1 VAQVALVV
9 CLAPR
14 GPAPHSGAGS
24 PGEQR
29 PHPDHHREVEL
40 PAVFSKDAPEGV
52 EDLRAIETHVQKVL
66 KKVLPATV
74 GLRVGS
80 ASGSGVIV
88 SKEGYVLTAGH
99 VSGDAD
105 RDVTVILHDGRRLKG
120 KTLGANR
127 GIDSGM
133 IKITDKGDY
142 PFLDMGDSEA
152 LKKGEWVIATGHPG
166 GYKPGRS
173 PVVRLGRVANVNSR
187 IVQTDCTLVGG
198 DSGGP
203 LFDMRGRV
211 VGIHSRISGPI
222 TANIH
227 VPVNTYRDTWD
238 RLVDAEVWGG
248 RFGSRERPA
257 DAYMGVQMDFE
268 GDSPR
273 IAEVLPDSP
282 AFKAGLL
289 KDDVLAAIEGTQVK
303 SFEDLA
309 SFLRRKKP
317 GDKVVV
323 DIVRGEKK
331 QKIEL
336 VLGKRDDS

>member
-1 VAQVALVV
+1 LLLVGLLLTPAVA
-9 CLAPR
+9 APESND
-14 GPAPHSGAGS
+14 PVPTTT
-24 PGEQR
+24 EKV
-29 PHPDHHREVEL
+29 DL
-40 PAVFSKDAPEGV
+40 PAVFSKAAPEGL
-52 EDLRAIETHVQKVL
+52 EDLKAIETHVQKVL
-66 KKVLPATV
+66 KKVIPATV

-88 SKEGYVLTAGH
+88 SKDGYVLTAGH

-142 PFLDMGDSEA
+142 PFLDMGDSET

-203 LFDMRGRV
+203 LFDMHGRV

-248 RFGSRERPA
+248 RLGGRERPA

-268 GDSPR
+268 GATPR

-289 KDDVLAAIEGTQVK
+289 KDDILSAIEGTQVK
-303 SFEDLA
+303 TFEELSD
-309 SFLRRKKP
+309 FLRKKKP

-336 VLGKRDDS
+336 VLGKRDS